1 MSEAT
6 AAAAAAA
13 ATATTTTTTTCIGCT
28 MDDELD
34 EQYNCAAMTMILNMD
49 EMMNDNTIS

>member
-6 AAAAAAA
+6 AAAT
-13 ATATTTTTTTCIGCT
+13 ATTTTTTTTTTCIGCT

>member
-1 MSEAT
+1 MREAT
-6 AAAAAAA
+6 VAAAAAI
-13 ATATTTTTTTCIGCT
+13 TKTTCIGCM